1 MPISKPKFELYKVLL
16 AHKTDFHFF
25 KKNTKKLKQNGNYE
39 GRISLFEQR
48 NHGFR
53 NGASTIHKY
62 MVGVAFHLWD
72 YNMWGGAKDL

>member
-1 MPISKPKFELYKVLL
+1 MPISKPKFELYSL
-16 AHKTDFHFF
+16 TCTQNRFSFFH
-25 KKNTKKLKQNGNYE
+25 KNTKKLKQNGNCE
-39 GRISLFEQR
+39 GRISLLEQR

-72 YNMWGGAKDL
+72 YNM